1 MPGVTLRAVPP
12 LDLRAFLAIYGGSAG
27 PWGPTMLGLTLLGAG
42 YTAWALLP
50 LALWRRTRRFALALA
65 APVAVQAVLVWALK
79 ALLGRVRPW
88 LALGLPAPWGHPHD
102 GSFPSG
108 HAAGSFCVAAF
119 VVAAL
124 PAFPVF
130 GRRTALTRVLSVVLV
145 ALAALI
151 ALSRVYLGA
160 HFPSDVLAGALL
172 GGAIGARAGQKFAAR
187 SAAPSGAER
196 AGQRP

>member
-1 MPGVTLRAVPP
+1 MQP
-12 LDLRAFLAIYGGSAG
+12 LDLRAFLAIYGGSGG
-27 PWGPTMLGLTLLGAG
+27 PWGAAMLGLTVLGAG

-50 LALWRRTRRFALALA
+50 FALWRRTRRLALALA
-65 APVAVQAVLVWALK
+65 AAVATQAVLVWALK

-119 VVAAL
+119 IVAVL
-124 PAFPVF
+124 PALT
-130 GRRTALTRVLSVVLV
+130 RRTALARALSVAVLV
-145 ALAALI
+145 LAALI
-151 ALSRVYLGA
+151 AVSRIYLGA

-172 GGAIGARAGQKFAAR
+172 GGAIGARAGAKYAKHADNAAR
-187 SAAPSGAER
+187 SGVDPWCH
-196 AGQRP
+196 PW